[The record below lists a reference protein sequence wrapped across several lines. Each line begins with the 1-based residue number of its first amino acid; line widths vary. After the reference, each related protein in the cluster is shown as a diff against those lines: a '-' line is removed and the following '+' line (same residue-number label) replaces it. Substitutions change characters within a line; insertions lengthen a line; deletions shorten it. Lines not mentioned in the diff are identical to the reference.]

1 MKRLSVIA
9 IQLNSQVGINSTVHL
24 TPRLTELSVG
34 RTLIFT
40 MENQGAISE
49 ENEKLYQL
57 RSAILPE
64 APRLIR
70 SGESGKK
77 SDFDGY
83 RVDV

>member
-1 MKRLSVIA
+1 
-9 IQLNSQVGINSTVHL
+9 
-24 TPRLTELSVG
+24 
-34 RTLIFT
+34 

-64 APRLIR
+64 ALRLIR